1 MLLKDY
7 YTLYTFALG
16 VQLLVSLLGFYL
28 EMQLI
33 QGQWGVYLSVLE
45 MFGVVI
51 QQLTLLLYAWHI
63 LLLTQIQGR

>member
-1 MLLKDY
+1 MHK
-7 YTLYTFALG
+7 A
-16 VQLLVSLLGFYL
+16 SSI
-28 EMQLI
+28 E
-33 QGQWGVYLSVLE
+33 WGVYLSVLE